1 MVTSSWMREYQDGQT
16 VPGTPY
22 CVVRLIG
29 AGGMGSVYEVEHI
42 ELGRRYVLKSLLRSL
57 ATREDLIARMRN
69 EWRSLG
75 KLRHPN
81 IVDVINAGI
90 TATQVPYFVME
101 YLDGETVRD
110 RLERR
115 GKLSV
120 GEAVRI
126 AQGSLLGLAAAHAIG
141 VIHRDVKP
149 ANVFLTRAGGV
160 KVLDFGIAQTRV
172 EGTPKIT
179 GRGLA
184 IGTPRY
190 MSPEQAAGERAD
202 ARSDVY
208 AVGLLLYEML
218 TGEGPFDDLS
228 DATQQMLAHLHRPP
242 RPLSEMVDVPPA
254 LEAVVERALSKRP
267 TQRPRSAEYMAAEL
281 MPFAAVETTTM
292 VRRGPSISS
301 PTPSTMAVPAGFPSA
316 PPLSPAWEQP
326 TKELKSTESLLPQSL
341 DGRDAPA
348 RARRS
353 LVAASILAAIAL
365 VAATGGIFLTR
376 ARAPVELSQA
386 TLPLSTAR
394 EIRAAAVTPR
404 TLASPTAMASPP
416 SPLPL
421 ATVAIAES
429 ADSTGKF
436 TKTAGAASASR
447 RSPRR
452 PRPSQA
458 SPDTAAPL
466 DVAQL
471 PPSGL

>member
-1 MVTSSWMREYQDGQT
+1 
-16 VPGTPY
+16 
-22 CVVRLIG
+22 
-29 AGGMGSVYEVEHI
+29 
-42 ELGRRYVLKSLLRSL
+42 
-57 ATREDLIARMRN
+57 MRN

-90 TATQVPYFVME
+90 TSTQVPYFVME
-101 YLDGETVRD
+101 FLDGETVRD

-126 AQGSLLGLAAAHAIG
+126 AQGTLLGLAAAHAIG

-149 ANVFLTRAGGV
+149 ANVFLTRTGGV
-160 KVLDFGIAQTRV
+160 KVLDFGIAQTRI
-172 EGTPKIT
+172 EGMPKIT

-218 TGEGPFDDLS
+218 AGEGPFDDLS

-242 RPLSEMVDVPPA
+242 RRLSQIVDIPPS
-254 LEAVVERALSKRP
+254 LEAVIERALSKRP
-267 TQRPRSAEYMAAEL
+267 AQRPRSAEYMAAEL
-281 MPFAAVETTTM
+281 MPFAAMEMPTVA
-292 VRRGPSISS
+292 RRGASLPS

-316 PPLSPAWEQP
+316 PPLSPAWEYP
-326 TKELKSTESLLPQSL
+326 TEQLRSPDPADSESPL
-341 DGRDAPA
+341 GRSPVSRRA

-353 LVAASILAAIAL
+353 ARLGLGATVFAIAL
-365 VAATGGIFLTR
+365 VGGVFWVRTRSAGELVKVPANAAPAPLSPAPLPAATDLAPSPASAAASLVSPVADAEVPVASRRATLAPIGGL
-376 ARAPVELSQA
+376 APVGSS
-386 TLPLSTAR
+386 PGAR
-394 EIRAAAVTPR
+394 RPGR
-404 TLASPTAMASPP
+404 RPPP
-416 SPLPL
+416 SP
-421 ATVAIAES
+421 AA
-429 ADSTGKF
+429 ADRG
-436 TKTAGAASASR
+436 SAS
-447 RSPRR
+447 
-452 PRPSQA
+452 
-458 SPDTAAPL
+458 L
-466 DVAQL
+466 DVAHL